1 MAAIRLTYGY
11 STDVGRVREEN
22 QDWYGIDGP
31 LKVTA
36 TGEDAYLFVVAD
48 GMGGH
53 VGGAAASKRGVK
65 IMLDRFRNV
74 PLESDINEWV
84 VNTVQAAHLAVAQDG
99 RADPPSERRGTTVS
113 TLLMVGD
120 RAAVGHVGDSRVY
133 QIREGALTQ
142 ITKDQAYEGRLFQAV
157 GYSKAIEVETHEV
170 QVQAGDAFVLATD
183 GVTNEVD
190 DDRIFGVV
198 GRVAPEAAARELTAL
213 ANRHGGRD
221 NATAVV
227 VSVEGVA
234 APQKATRIL
243 KWAGIAG
250 GGLVTLALT
259 GFIANWVGLFGGG
272 REEEPS
278 PDIPAAVVPESVEKA
293 ATPPTTKSTPGIS
306 RGIAGGRTEKGADAE
321 RKARFREQA
330 NDDLKRVGDLIDRAN
345 NVESVLR
352 DKGFTDKAD
361 KARSYSKRLE
371 EDRLELIRIKKT
383 DMYGRKE
390 VETLGEIKKRVDGI
404 DSDLATFENLV
415 TKEKPATAETGA
427 KEVPATA
434 EEAEKEEKPEEV
446 PTTAEVPPKGEPGP
460 EEATPP
466 EGPAAETA
474 NENK

>member
-1 MAAIRLTYGY
+1 MSEVNVAFGY
-11 STDVGRVREEN
+11 STDVGRVRDEN

-31 LKVTA
+31 LKVAA

-53 VGGAAASKRGVK
+53 VGGAEASKRAVK
-65 IMLDRFRNV
+65 VMLDRFRNV
-74 PLESDINEWV
+74 PLEGDMPGWIV
-84 VNTVQAAHLAVAQDG
+84 AAVQAAHLAVAEDG

-113 TLLMVGD
+113 ALLTVGD

-133 QIREGALTQ
+133 QIREGALTRV
-142 ITKDQAYEGRLFQAV
+142 TEDQAYEGRLFQAV
-157 GYSKAIEVETHEV
+157 GYGKAIEVETHEV
-170 QVQAGDAFVLATD
+170 QVQAGDAFVLTTD

-227 VSVEGVA
+227 VSVGGVA

-250 GGLVTLALT
+250 GGLVTLAVI
-259 GFIANWVGLFGGG
+259 GFIADWVGLFGGG

-278 PDIPAAVVPESVEKA
+278 PGITAAVVPESAETA
-293 ATPPTTKSTPGIS
+293 ATPPATKSAPGIS
-306 RGIAGGRTEKGADAE
+306 RGTAGGRTEKEAASE
-321 RKARFREQA
+321 RKAHFREQA
-330 NDDLKRVGDLIDRAN
+330 DDDLARAGDLIARAN
-345 NVESVLR
+345 KVESVLR

-371 EDRLELIRIKKT
+371 EDRLELTRIST
-383 DMYGRKE
+383 DARK
-390 VETLGEIKKRVDGI
+390 
-404 DSDLATFENLV
+404 
-415 TKEKPATAETGA
+415 
-427 KEVPATA
+427 
-434 EEAEKEEKPEEV
+434 
-446 PTTAEVPPKGEPGP
+446 
-460 EEATPP
+460 
-466 EGPAAETA
+466 
-474 NENK
+474 

>member
-1 MAAIRLTYGY
+1 MSKVNVAFGY

-31 LKVTA
+31 LKVAA

-53 VGGAAASKRGVK
+53 VGGAAASKRAVK
-65 IMLDRFRNV
+65 VMLDRFRNV
-74 PLESDINEWV
+74 PLESDIKEWV
-84 VNTVQAAHLAVAQDG
+84 VNTVQAAHLAVAEDG

-113 TLLMVGD
+113 ALLIVGD
-120 RAAVGHVGDSRVY
+120 RAAVSHVGDSRVY

-170 QVQAGDAFVLATD
+170 QVQAGDAFVLTTD

-198 GRVAPEAAARELTAL
+198 GRVAPEAAAHELTAL

-227 VSVEGVA
+227 VSVGGVA

-250 GGLVTLALT
+250 GGLVTLALI
-259 GFIANWVGLFGGG
+259 GFIANWVGLFGDG

-278 PDIPAAVVPESVEKA
+278 PDIPAAVVGESAETA
-293 ATPPTTKSTPGIS
+293 ATAPTKSAPGTS
-306 RGIAGGRTEKGADAE
+306 RGTAGGRTEKEAASE
-321 RKARFREQA
+321 IKARFREQA
-330 NDDLKRVGDLIDRAN
+330 IDDFKRARDLIARAN
-345 NVESVLR
+345 NVESALR
-352 DKGFTDKAD
+352 NGGFTDKAD

-371 EDRLELIRIKKT
+371 ADSLELIRIIKT
-383 DMYGRKE
+383 NMYGRKE

-404 DSDLATFENLV
+404 DSDLATFENLAK
-415 TKEKPATAETGA
+415 KEKPATPETGA
-427 KEVPATA
+427 KGVPAAA
-434 EEAEKEEKPEEV
+434 EEAEKEEKAEEV
-446 PTTAEVPPKGEPGP
+446 LTTVEVPPKEEPGP
-460 EEATPP
+460 EEAAPP
-466 EGPAAETA
+466 EGPAAETPD
-474 NENK
+474 ENK